1 MSDNIQENNME
12 GILSSIKNILEED
25 ERNQQLE
32 NNENMSDTTN
42 VLDDVIASE
51 NNIDVLELSPE
62 MRVDDFNTVLQNDE
76 VLPVDTTDTV
86 VVETSAVDM
95 VAVEPVAIEEAPAIY
110 NDPVALDQTPINT
123 EENPVAEP
131 IVEPVAEPILEQTTE
146 VEIPSNE
153 PFFENTASE
162 EQAISDEPFFET
174 SGDVALDDLLNDTPE
189 NNQIP
194 EVFAKEENNN
204 DVSLDDLLSGG
215 ETPVVIEETTELPVD
230 EPTIVDETPV
240 VESALSEEQTISDEP
255 FFETPGD
262 VALDDLLNDTPENNQ
277 IPEVFAKEENNNDV
291 SLDDLL
297 SGGETPVAVEELTE
311 LPVDEPTIV
320 DETPVVV
327 EETISAIEEPAELPV
342 EAPVVVEETVDI
354 NEETQVVFDE
364 TPTLVEETAVFDP
377 VIELENVVDETP
389 VVEEETSEV
398 VETVEDTPAV
408 EETEKEDVSAN
419 IMSNFAKMFSH
430 EEAKE
435 DPAVTSVGN
444 SSKTLEELVVDA
456 IRKAIGNEISAK
468 WNNGNDFSN
477 FAEAEIKRQA
487 ELWITSNMPNIL
499 ENMVKKEVERLM
511 TKSDL

>member
-1 MSDNIQENNME
+1 
-12 GILSSIKNILEED
+12 
-25 ERNQQLE
+25 
-32 NNENMSDTTN
+32 
-42 VLDDVIASE
+42 
-51 NNIDVLELSPE
+51 
-62 MRVDDFNTVLQNDE
+62 
-76 VLPVDTTDTV
+76 
-86 VVETSAVDM
+86 
-95 VAVEPVAIEEAPAIY
+95 
-110 NDPVALDQTPINT
+110 
-123 EENPVAEP
+123 
-131 IVEPVAEPILEQTTE
+131 
-146 VEIPSNE
+146 
-153 PFFENTASE
+153 
-162 EQAISDEPFFET
+162 
-174 SGDVALDDLLNDTPE
+174 
-189 NNQIP
+189 
-194 EVFAKEENNN
+194 
-204 DVSLDDLLSGG
+204 
-215 ETPVVIEETTELPVD
+215 TELPVD
-230 EPTIVDETPV
+230 EPT
-240 VESALSEEQTISDEP
+240 S
-255 FFETPGD
+255 
-262 VALDDLLNDTPENNQ
+262 
-277 IPEVFAKEENNNDV
+277 
-291 SLDDLL
+291 
-297 SGGETPVAVEELTE
+297 
-311 LPVDEPTIV
+311 V

-327 EETISAIEEPAELPV
+327 EETISAIEEPAELPA
-342 EAPVVVEETVDI
+342 EAPVVVAETVDI
-354 NEETQVVFDE
+354 NEETQAVVDE

-389 VVEEETSEV
+389 VVEEETSEVVETVDETPLVEEETSEV

>member
-215 ETPVVIEETTELPVD
+215 ETPVVVEETTELPVD
-230 EPTIVDETPV
+230 EPTIVDETPT
-240 VESALSEEQTISDEP
+240 L
-255 FFETPGD
+255 
-262 VALDDLLNDTPENNQ
+262 
-277 IPEVFAKEENNNDV
+277 
-291 SLDDLL
+291 
-297 SGGETPVAVEELTE
+297 
-311 LPVDEPTIV
+311 
-320 DETPVVV
+320 V